1 MRSTNVPDGAT
12 QRHARLLDLK
22 AYVRLGSDEG
32 RTLTHIQAY
41 MLKIWGLKFKTTGQM
56 VHELCMA
63 GELTEDGHGFYRLT
77 RTVEKTRGN
86 KKEILAAE
94 LKKIQDELSKE
105 RELRKKL
112 EKTLQKIQSSIK
124 E

>member
-1 MRSTNVPDGAT
+1 MRSTNVPNGAT

-22 AYVRLGSDEG
+22 SFVRLGGDEG

-41 MLKIWGLKFKTTGQM
+41 MLKIWGLKFKTTAQM

-77 RTVEKTRGN
+77 RTAEKMRGN
-86 KKEILAAE
+86 EKGTLTNELKRIQAE
-94 LKKIQDELSKE
+94 LGKE
-105 RELRKKL
+105 QELRKKL
-112 EKTLQKIQSSIK
+112 EKKLQRIQSSIK